1 MPATRGMLQT
11 RSRLGTLTR
20 PRAVGTG
27 RWDGLLGSMHVHA
40 TFKARRD
47 LIVQAQT
54 GKEQRDTA
62 GSTSVRRDQG
72 TVGRLTTGGGRRAGA
87 GRSGGGP
94 RAVLRPEAASRE
106 DREPEHGRERRPA
119 EGKAGSR
126 QEPAKWPEPERR
138 EEERERQA
146 CWEESRPPV
155 GSDSDG
161 GRGEHPTEP
170 PTPRTSE
177 PPSSAPKPL
186 PNCSSQGSAAKPGSG
201 FDVASHPPPQP
212 RLDSRSFLKID

>member
-1 MPATRGMLQT
+1 MSQSAAGRG
-11 RSRLGTLTR
+11 
-20 PRAVGTG
+20 
-27 RWDGLLGSMHVHA
+27 
-40 TFKARRD
+40 
-47 LIVQAQT
+47 
-54 GKEQRDTA
+54 
-62 GSTSVRRDQG
+62 VRRK
-72 TVGRLTTGGGRRAGA
+72 GRREA
-87 GRSGGGP
+87 GRSPRSGP
-94 RAVLRPEAASRE
+94 SR
-106 DREPEHGRERRPA
+106 
-119 EGKAGSR
+119 
-126 QEPAKWPEPERR
+126 ERR
-138 EEERERQA
+138 EEEQERQEA
-146 CWEESRPPV
+146 CWEESRPPL